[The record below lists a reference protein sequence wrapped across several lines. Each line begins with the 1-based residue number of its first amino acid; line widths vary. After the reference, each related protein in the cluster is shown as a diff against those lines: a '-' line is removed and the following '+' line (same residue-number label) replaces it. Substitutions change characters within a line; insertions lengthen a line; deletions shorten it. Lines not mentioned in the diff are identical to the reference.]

1 MSSNETFPLFG
12 TGGNGHGGLAP
23 CRPLM
28 KWPGGK
34 SEELPVIR
42 SCIPPHT
49 RYFEPFLGGGAV
61 FFDAIQAP
69 SFINDKHEDLMNFY
83 ACVQGQTRNFFRS
96 LDAWIDKW
104 DEASL
109 EARNAMYYEV
119 RGRYNA
125 NGRTATAQA
134 VDFFLLRELAYGG
147 MFRVNSRGA
156 FNVPFGRA
164 YALNKNLRDKV
175 DHLRSESVVAKMG
188 RATLSAK
195 DFGEFMEGFEFTRD
209 DFMFVDPPYDSRFSK
224 YDQHD
229 FDSADHE
236 RLAKM
241 LRRFPG
247 RFMLICKLT
256 PFVEQ
261 AYLDH
266 SRWRVHRY
274 RRNYR
279 FNIKGRFS
287 RSVTHVMI
295 VNYDAHP

>member
-1 MSSNETFPLFG
+1 MSSNGTFPPFG
-12 TGGNGHGGLAP
+12 TGGNRHGGLAS

-42 SCIPPHT
+42 SCIPPHR

-61 FFDAIQAP
+61 FFDAIRVP
-69 SFINDKHEDLMNFY
+69 SFLNDKHEDLMNFY
-83 ACVQGQTRNFFRS
+83 ACVQRQTRNFFRS

-125 NGRTATAQA
+125 NDRTATAQA

-188 RATLSAK
+188 RATLSAR
-195 DFGEFMEGFEFTRD
+195 DFGEFMEGFRFTED

-241 LRRFPG
+241 LGKFPG
-247 RFMLICKLT
+247 RFMLICKST
-256 PFVEQ
+256 PFVERV
-261 AYLDH
+261 YLDH
-266 SRWRVHRY
+266 SRWHVHRY
-274 RRNYR
+274 QRNYR

-287 RSVTHVMI
+287 RSVTHVMV